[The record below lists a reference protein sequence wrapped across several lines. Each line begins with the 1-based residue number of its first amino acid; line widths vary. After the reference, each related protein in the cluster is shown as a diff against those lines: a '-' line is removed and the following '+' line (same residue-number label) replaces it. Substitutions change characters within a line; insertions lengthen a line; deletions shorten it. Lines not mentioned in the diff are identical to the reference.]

1 MRIISGRLGGR
12 RLKVPPGVIRPAM
25 DQMRE
30 SVFATLDD
38 ISGASF
44 LDLFAGSGS
53 IGIEAASRGAAH
65 IVFVESDRKKIAVL
79 RQNVAII
86 GGADPA
92 NAPATPADGPH
103 TSADGPTAQVVSR
116 PVERYLASPP
126 EGAAFDYVF
135 ADPPFPYRH
144 RAKVLEL
151 LGASPLLGPGALI
164 LMHYPVES
172 PLPAEIPGLERIREK
187 KFGRSMVGYFRRV
200 AVS

>member
-1 MRIISGRLGGR
+1 
-12 RLKVPPGVIRPAM
+12 M

-30 SVFATLDD
+30 SVFATLGD

-86 GGADPA
+86 GGTNPA
-92 NAPATPADGPH
+92 NAPAAPADGPN
-103 TSADGPTAQVVSR
+103 TTADAPTTQVISR
-116 PVERYLASPP
+116 PVERYLASPTD
-126 EGAAFDYVF
+126 GAAFDYVF

-144 RAKVLEL
+144 RAKVLGL
-151 LGASPLLGPGALI
+151 LGASSLTSPGALV
-164 LMHYPVES
+164 LMHYPIES
-172 PLPAEIPGLERIREK
+172 PLPTEIPGLEWLREK

>member
-1 MRIISGRLGGR
+1 MRIISGKLGGR

-30 SVFATLDD
+30 SVFATLGD
-38 ISGASF
+38 ISGLSF

-65 IVFVESDRKKIAVL
+65 VVFVESDRKKMAVL
-79 RQNVAII
+79 RENVAII
-86 GGADPA
+86 GGADGDEPRA
-92 NAPATPADGPH
+92 K
-103 TSADGPTAQVVSR
+103 PTASGDRDIAPTTRIVSR
-116 PVERYLASPP
+116 PVERFLASPP
-126 EGAAFDYVF
+126 EDACFDIVF

-144 RAKVLEL
+144 RAKVLGL
-151 LGASPLLGPGALI
+151 LGESSLFSSGALV

-172 PLPAEIPGLERIREK
+172 PLPQEVPGLEWVREK